1 MRCDAE
7 LQKMNAKVRKNE
19 SKTAELQINQTR
31 NFQKK
36 PEPTDTISLSM

>member
-1 MRCDAE
+1 MRCDGE

-31 NFQKK
+31 NFQKM
-36 PEPTDTISLSM
+36 PEPTDNIALSI